1 MERSMML
8 EPIPSASDPGLLR
21 SFELCRASRF
31 DAFRDSLNGVFYP
44 SRIEPIGHDN
54 ELDHSLLSATKLKH
68 LTVGFVRFGTEARLD
83 PGALGAYHV
92 NVAPVGDRRIALRPA
107 AGLRAPGARRGLHAA
122 GAHLP
127 AAVERRRRPGVH
139 QDQSPF
145 AGERAGVDGA
155 VALSELDSEGSLVR
169 DCAAHREQIERLVI
183 SSLLRAQPHNSIPM

>member
-44 SRIEPIGHDN
+44 SRVEPIGHDN

-92 NVAPVGDRRIALRPA
+92 NVALSGTVESHCGRQQACARP
-107 AGLRAPGARRGLHAA
+107 GHAA
-122 GAHLP
+122 VFTPQEHTYLP
-127 AAVERRRRPGVH
+127 RWSADAGQVCIKINRRSLENGLVSTVRLR
-139 QDQSPF
+139 SPNF
-145 AGERAGVDGA
+145 
-155 VALSELDSEGSLVR
+155 
-169 DCAAHREQIERLVI
+169 